1 MNKLFFLLLM
11 LPCVLVAQDQKAKSI
26 LDQLSKKTK
35 SYTSIEA
42 KFTNTFYSTVTDIN
56 EKQSGTLFLKDDSYR
71 LEMEAQTI
79 ICDGET
85 NWIYLEDEEEV
96 NITEIDDEENELN
109 PSKIFTIYEN
119 GYKYKF
125 VKEDNKNYQIDL
137 FPNESG
143 PFLKVELFI
152 DKTKMQISS
161 FTMIDKQGSQYKYDI
176 DSFITNKEMSND
188 FFVFK
193 TADYPNVDVI
203 DLR

>member
-1 MNKLFFLLLM
+1 MKKLIYLIFLF
-11 LPCVLVAQDQKAKSI
+11 PCVIFAQDQKAKTI
-26 LDQLSKKTK
+26 LDRLSNKTK

-56 EKQSGTLFLKDDSYR
+56 ESQSGTLYLKDDAYR
-71 LEMEAQTI
+71 LEMETQTI

-85 NWIYLEDEEEV
+85 NWIYLPDDEEV

-125 VKEDNKNYQIDL
+125 VREDGKNYHIDL
-137 FPNESG
+137 FPEESG
-143 PFLKVELFI
+143 PFTKVELFI
-152 DKTKMQISS
+152 NKSKMQISS
-161 FTMIDKQGSQYKYDI
+161 FTMIDKQGSHFKYVI
-176 DSFITNKEMSND
+176 DSFVTNKEMNND

-193 TADYPNVDVI
+193 TSNYPNVDVI

>member
-1 MNKLFFLLLM
+1 MKKLIYFLFLF
-11 LPCVLVAQDQKAKSI
+11 PCVIFAQDQKAKTI
-26 LDQLSKKTK
+26 LDQLSDKTK

-42 KFTNTFYSTVTDIN
+42 KFTNTFSSTVTDIN
-56 EKQSGTLFLKDDSYR
+56 ESQSGTLYLKDDAYR

-85 NWIYLEDEEEV
+85 NWIYLPDDEEV

-125 VKEDNKNYQIDL
+125 VREDGKNYHIDL
-137 FPNESG
+137 FPEESG
-143 PFLKVELFI
+143 PFTKVELFI
-152 DKTKMQISS
+152 NKSKMQISS
-161 FTMIDKQGSQYKYDI
+161 FTMIDKQGSHFKYVI
-176 DSFITNKEMSND
+176 DSFVTNKEMNKD

>member
-1 MNKLFFLLLM
+1 MKKLIYLIFLF
-11 LPCVLVAQDQKAKSI
+11 PCVIFAQDQKAKTI
-26 LDQLSKKTK
+26 LDRLSNKTK

-56 EKQSGTLFLKDDSYR
+56 ESQSGTLYLKDDAYR
-71 LEMEAQTI
+71 LEMETQTI

-85 NWIYLEDEEEV
+85 NWIYLQDDEEV

-125 VKEDNKNYQIDL
+125 VREDGKNYHIDL
-137 FPNESG
+137 FPEESG
-143 PFLKVELFI
+143 PFTKVELFI
-152 DKTKMQISS
+152 NKSKMQISS
-161 FTMIDKQGSQYKYDI
+161 FTMIDKQGSHFKYVI
-176 DSFITNKEMSND
+176 DSFVTNKEMNND

-193 TADYPNVDVI
+193 TSNYPNVDVI

>member
-1 MNKLFFLLLM
+1 MKKLIYLIFLF
-11 LPCVLVAQDQKAKSI
+11 PCVIFAQDQKAKTI
-26 LDQLSKKTK
+26 LDQLSNKTK

-56 EKQSGTLFLKDDSYR
+56 ESQSGTLYLKDDAYR

-85 NWIYLEDEEEV
+85 NWIYLPDDEEV

-125 VKEDNKNYQIDL
+125 VREDGKNYHIDL
-137 FPNESG
+137 FPEESG
-143 PFLKVELFI
+143 PFTKVELFI
-152 DKTKMQISS
+152 NKSKMQISS
-161 FTMIDKQGSQYKYDI
+161 FTMIDKQGSHFKYVI
-176 DSFITNKEMSND
+176 DSFVTNKEMNND

-193 TADYPNVDVI
+193 TSDYPNVDVI

>member
-1 MNKLFFLLLM
+1 MKKLIYFLFLF
-11 LPCVLVAQDQKAKSI
+11 PCVIFAQDQKAKTI
-26 LDQLSKKTK
+26 LDQLSDKTK

-42 KFTNTFYSTVTDIN
+42 KFTNTFSSTVTDIN
-56 EKQSGTLFLKDDSYR
+56 ESQSGTLYLKDNAYR
-71 LEMEAQTI
+71 LEMQAQTI

-85 NWIYLEDEEEV
+85 NWIYLPDDEEV

-125 VKEDNKNYQIDL
+125 VREDGKNYHIDL
-137 FPNESG
+137 FPEESG
-143 PFLKVELFI
+143 PFTKVELFI
-152 DKTKMQISS
+152 NKSKMQISS
-161 FTMIDKQGSQYKYDI
+161 FTMIDKQGSHFKYVI
-176 DSFITNKEMSND
+176 DSFVTNKEMKND

-193 TADYPNVDVI
+193 TSDYPNVDVI

>member
-1 MNKLFFLLLM
+1 MKKLIYLMFLF
-11 LPCVLVAQDQKAKSI
+11 PCVIFAQDQKAKTI
-26 LDQLSKKTK
+26 LDQLSNKTK
-35 SYTSIEA
+35 SYTSIKA
-42 KFTNTFYSTVTDIN
+42 KFTNTFSSTVTDIN
-56 EKQSGTLFLKDDSYR
+56 ESQSGTLYLKGDAYR

-85 NWIYLEDEEEV
+85 NWIYLPDDEEV

-125 VKEDNKNYQIDL
+125 VREDGKNYHIDL
-137 FPNESG
+137 FPEESG
-143 PFLKVELFI
+143 PFTKVELFI
-152 DKTKMQISS
+152 NKSKMQISS
-161 FTMIDKQGSQYKYDI
+161 FTMIDKQGSHFKYVI
-176 DSFITNKEMSND
+176 DSFVTNKEMKND

-193 TADYPNVDVI
+193 TSDYPNVDVI

>member
-1 MNKLFFLLLM
+1 MKNLFLLLLI
-11 LPCVLVAQDQKAKSI
+11 LPSLLIAQDQKAKSI

-42 KFTNTFYSTVTDIN
+42 KFTNTFSSTVTDIN

-85 NWIYLEDEEEV
+85 NWIYLKDEEEV

-125 VKEDNKNYQIDL
+125 VKEDSKNYHIDL
-137 FPNESG
+137 FPKESG

-152 DKTKMQISS
+152 NKTKMQISS
-161 FTMIDKQGSQYKYDI
+161 FTMIDKQGSHYKYHI
-176 DSFITNKEMSND
+176 ESFITNKEMSND

>member
-1 MNKLFFLLLM
+1 MKKLIYFLFLF
-11 LPCVLVAQDQKAKSI
+11 PCVIFAQDQKAKTI
-26 LDQLSKKTK
+26 LDQLSDKTK

-42 KFTNTFYSTVTDIN
+42 KFTNTFSSTVTDIN
-56 EKQSGTLFLKDDSYR
+56 ESQSGTLYLKDDAYR

-85 NWIYLEDEEEV
+85 NWIYLPDDEEV

-125 VKEDNKNYQIDL
+125 VREDRKNYHIDL
-137 FPNESG
+137 FPEESG
-143 PFLKVELFI
+143 PFTKVELFI
-152 DKTKMQISS
+152 NKSKMQISS
-161 FTMIDKQGSQYKYDI
+161 FTMIDKQGSHFKYVI
-176 DSFITNKEMSND
+176 DSFVTNKEMNND

>member
-1 MNKLFFLLLM
+1 MKKLFFLLLM

-35 SYTSIEA
+35 SYASIEA

>member
-1 MNKLFFLLLM
+1 MKKLFFIFFLF
-11 LPCVLVAQDQKAKSI
+11 PCVIFAQDQKAKSI
-26 LDQLSKKTK
+26 LDQLSDKTK

-42 KFTNTFYSTVTDIN
+42 KFTNTFSSTVTDIN
-56 EKQSGTLFLKDDSYR
+56 ESQSGTLYLKDDAYR

-85 NWIYLEDEEEV
+85 NWIYLPDDEEV

-125 VKEDNKNYQIDL
+125 VREDGKNYHIDL
-137 FPNESG
+137 FPEESG
-143 PFLKVELFI
+143 PFTKVELFI
-152 DKTKMQISS
+152 NKSKMQISS
-161 FTMIDKQGSQYKYDI
+161 FTMIDKQGSHFKYVI
-176 DSFITNKEMSND
+176 DSFVTNKEMKND

-193 TADYPNVDVI
+193 TSDYPNVDVI

>member
-1 MNKLFFLLLM
+1 MKKLFFLLLM

-161 FTMIDKQGSQYKYDI
+161 FTMIDKQGSQYKYEI

-193 TADYPNVDVI
+193 TADYPNVDII

>member
-1 MNKLFFLLLM
+1 MKKLIYFLFLF
-11 LPCVLVAQDQKAKSI
+11 PCVIFAQDQKAKTI
-26 LDQLSKKTK
+26 LDQLSDKTK

-42 KFTNTFYSTVTDIN
+42 KFTNTFSSTVTDIN
-56 EKQSGTLFLKDDSYR
+56 ESQSGTLYLKDDAYR

-85 NWIYLEDEEEV
+85 NWIYLPDDEEV

-125 VKEDNKNYQIDL
+125 VREDGKNYHIDL
-137 FPNESG
+137 FPEESG
-143 PFLKVELFI
+143 PFTKVELFI
-152 DKTKMQISS
+152 NKSKMQISS
-161 FTMIDKQGSQYKYDI
+161 FTMIDKQGSHFKYVI
-176 DSFITNKEMSND
+176 DSFVTNKEMKND

-193 TADYPNVDVI
+193 TSDYPNVDVI